1 MKKQSKS
8 NINSPSQVGRNTQ
21 TQGSRNFNKKSAPFF
36 HYLLEQRE
44 KDVISMGRGTF
55 FVWCEEKV

>member
-1 MKKQSKS
+1 MKMKKQSKS

-36 HYLLEQRE
+36 HYLSNWSLHI
-44 KDVISMGRGTF
+44 KV
-55 FVWCEEKV
+55 EEHWWGKEVELDA